1 MASKKIQVRLKVKVS
16 SHFFRAYV
24 DENRVRFENDEAALF
39 LEPKGKDYVL
49 TWFIRDAPG
58 TKYGIQVAEPE
69 RAKMTYA
76 ATLDASGK
84 DAGIYWFKI

>member
-1 MASKKIQVRLKVKVS
+1 MVNKKTKVVMKIKVS
-16 SHFFRAYV
+16 SQFFRAYV
-24 DENRVRFENDEAALF
+24 DEHRVRFENGEAALDM
-39 LEPKGKDYVL
+39 EPKDKDYVL
-49 TWFIRDAPG
+49 TWFIRDVPG
-58 TKYGIQVAEPE
+58 TKYGIQIAEPE

>member
-1 MASKKIQVRLKVKVS
+1 MAVGKTKVVIKIKVS
-16 SHFFRAYV
+16 SQFFRAHI
-24 DENRVRFENDEAALF
+24 DGKRVHFENGEAALDM
-39 LEPKGKDYVL
+39 EPKNKDYVL

-58 TKYGIQVAEPE
+58 TKYGIQITEPD

>member
-1 MASKKIQVRLKVKVS
+1 MTVKKTKVVMKIKVASQ
-16 SHFFRAYV
+16 FFRAHI
-24 DENRVRFENDEAALF
+24 DGQRVRFENGEAVLNM
-39 LEPKGKDYVL
+39 EPKDKDYVL

-58 TKYGIQVAEPE
+58 TKYGIQITEPE
-69 RAKMTYA
+69 RTKMTYA